1 MPARPTA
8 DPPAPRGGVPLLW
21 PAVALVAAVTVGLG
35 IGGLPVLPPPPE
47 ESGEAPAAGGGWRP
61 TPVGAED
68 AEEAVRLFRE
78 GNALFQQGDVLQA
91 KALFERAVATDP
103 GHAFSWANLG
113 NVARELG
120 ETDRAIGCHERAF
133 QLTATRPRSSYNLAV
148 SLQTAGRYQPAA
160 VMYQKAI
167 TLEREGHGE
176 LDVSRAYTNLGV
188 CFQGLGQL
196 EDAVEQYALAKQL
209 RPDLRSANLNYCNIM
224 LPLKGSDAAVGC
236 FSSLLDR
243 DPEFEQATHFGTYA
257 YALGH
262 APSVSIGLFCH
273 MNRSLLACTHTPGSP
288 PYLSRPLLPYEQVSF
303 DTYAGLF

>member
-1 MPARPTA
+1 
-8 DPPAPRGGVPLLW
+8 
-21 PAVALVAAVTVGLG
+21 VTVGLG

-120 ETDRAIGCHERAF
+120 ETDSAIGCHERAF

-273 MNRSLLACTHTPGSP
+273 MNRSLLACTHTPWSP
-288 PYLSRPLLPYEQVSF
+288 PYLNRPLLPYEQVSF